1 MNMKSRI
8 HLFEED
14 SKILETIATR
24 YGEASPEYATLKRA
38 GIALWYALTEGHERF
53 KDYLEKFEG
62 DLTPAQRLHLR
73 EMGIDPGSG

>member
-14 SKILETIATR
+14 SKILETIAR
-24 YGEASPEYATLKRA
+24 QYGEASPEYSTLKRA
-38 GIALWYALTEGHERF
+38 GIALWYALTEGHEKF

-62 DLTPAQRLHLR
+62 DLTPTQKSHLK
-73 EMGIDPGSG
+73 EMGIDLGSG